1 MIGGIQQF
9 IDANS
14 AVIGLVLLALIFIS
28 FVLERYPATVIAV
41 AGACAY
47 LLLGLLDAQAFFTA
61 FANPAPITI
70 AAMFIL
76 SGALIRT
83 GTLDAAANIIT
94 RRAQKHPRLA
104 LIELMIGVFFI
115 SAFMNNTPVVIVL
128 IPIMAKL
135 AHATGY
141 SLKRLLIP
149 LSYFAIMGGTTTLI
163 GTSTNLIVDGV
174 AREEGLAPFGIFEIT
189 LYGLVA
195 SAAGAVTLLLL
206 GRWLLPHGEPEQ
218 LYRSSEHTDFL
229 TELLV
234 TEESEAIGRL
244 VGEDA
249 SLKRGEVLA
258 LKRDGQLLRGDL
270 ANEVMKAGDRLVLRV
285 ELPELLS
292 LRTSKRFEVGMIGVG
307 DAPANS
313 EALVEATVAP
323 SHPSLGRRLAEI
335 PFLSRLPVRILG
347 ITRHHHLPGPD
358 LTNSRIRAADRLL
371 VTGSLDAIRR
381 MYDNPNLL
389 GVGQTR
395 ARAFRRRKAPIA
407 IAALTAVVGLA
418 AFDVM

>member
-218 LYRSSEHTDFL
+218 LVRATKDTLRDFFSPEFL
-229 TELLV
+229 DR
-234 TEESEAIGRL
+234 I
-244 VGEDA
+244 
-249 SLKRGEVLA
+249 EVLA
-258 LKRDGQLLRGDL
+258 PIF
-270 ANEVMKAGDRLVLRV
+270 VMAAHLHLV
-285 ELPELLS
+285 
-292 LRTSKRFEVGMIGVG
+292 
-307 DAPANS
+307 DA
-313 EALVEATVAP
+313 
-323 SHPSLGRRLAEI
+323 RLAIVDGRDAVFDPRREHEV
-335 PFLSRLPVRILG
+335 S
-347 ITRHHHLPGPD
+347 D
-358 LTNSRIRAADRLL
+358 
-371 VTGSLDAIRR
+371 GSS
-381 MYDNPNLL
+381 P
-389 GVGQTR
+389 
-395 ARAFRRRKAPIA
+395 
-407 IAALTAVVGLA
+407 
-418 AFDVM
+418 